1 MKKRQLTM
9 VVVTMVVVMVVMV
22 VVVESIDKFIFKR
35 LSLRYRID
43 LETIFLNYNL

>member
-9 VVVTMVVVMVVMV
+9 VVTMVVM